1 MATETATTQVRQG
14 PPKFVNALIR
24 LLLRSPFSGGIG
36 NVLMLLEFKG
46 RKSGKLY
53 RLPVG
58 YMRRGETI
66 TTFTDRNWW
75 KNLRDQAPVTLYI
88 KGKRL
93 RGTAGIVQQPNLV
106 AEELSVLVQQHPH
119 AARPYGISFDATGQ
133 PDAESV
139 QQAARRF
146 TMICIRLQ

>member
-1 MATETATTQVRQG
+1 MAVETTAQVRQG
-14 PPKFVNALIR
+14 PPKFVNALIG

-36 NVLMLLEFKG
+36 NVLMLLEFRG

-58 YMRRGETI
+58 YIRQGETV

-75 KNLRDQAPVTLYI
+75 KNLRDQVSVMLYL
-88 KGKRL
+88 KGKKL
-93 RGTAGIVQQPNLV
+93 RGTAAIVQEPNLV
-106 AEELSVLVQQHPH
+106 AEGLSTFVQQHPR
-119 AARPYGISFDATGQ
+119 AARPYGISFDAAGQ
-133 PDAESV
+133 LDTESV
-139 QQAARRF
+139 RQSARRF

>member
-1 MATETATTQVRQG
+1 MATETTAVQVRQG
-14 PPKFVNALIR
+14 PPEFVNALIR
-24 LLLRSPFSGGIG
+24 LLLLSPFSGGIG
-36 NVLMLLEFKG
+36 NVLMLLVFKG

-58 YMRRGETI
+58 YMRQGETV

-75 KNLRDQAPVTLYI
+75 KNLRDQAPVMLYI

-93 RGTAGIVQQPNLV
+93 QGIAAVVQQPDLV
-106 AEELSVLVQQHPH
+106 AEGLSTFVQQHPR
-119 AARPYGISFDATGQ
+119 AARPYGISFDAAGQ
-133 PDAESV
+133 LDAASV
-139 QQAARRF
+139 QQSARRF